1 MAEPPRKWA
10 RGSNQWVKRPG
21 ATPATSAAQT
31 ARLKAQADAAARVS
45 NSPEEWR
52 QEDTGIN
59 WSDFAVDSIK
69 PSTTERARARFR
81 AQLPELIWNTAALEG
96 NTFTLPEVRTL
107 LDGVTVHGH
116 KLDEQSQILDLSN
129 AYNHLDDLLAS
140 GTFSLSKEVSDRFNG
155 LVAVNE
161 AIEAGHFRGEGAAN
175 GGGNVQLSNG
185 GYVQGD
191 PHGEGGELLRQNFE
205 DLTTYL
211 ATVEDPRERALIY
224 FASAARRQYYFDG
237 NKRTARLMM
246 AGELMASGYD
256 VVSVPVARRLEF
268 NNALDVLFESRDATE
283 LLRFLATCTLPE

>member
-10 RGSNQWVKRPG
+10 RGSNQWVKRTG
-21 ATPATSAAQT
+21 TTPPTPPAQS
-31 ARLKAQADAAARVS
+31 ARLKAQADAAARVTDDA
-45 NSPEEWR
+45 EAWR
-52 QEDTGIN
+52 TEDTGIT
-59 WSDFAVDSIK
+59 WSEFSVESIK

-81 AQLPELIWNTAALEG
+81 AHLPELIWNTAALEG

-107 LDGVTVHGH
+107 LEGVTVQGH
-116 KLDEQSQILDLSN
+116 KIDEQAQILDLSN
-129 AYNHLDDLLAS
+129 AYNHLDDLLAT
-140 GTFSLSKEVSDRFNG
+140 GTFSLSKEVSDHFNG

-161 AIEAGHFRGEGAAN
+161 AIESGHFRGEGAAN

-205 DLTTYL
+205 DLTTFL
-211 ATVEDPRERALIY
+211 DTIDDPRVRALIY

-246 AGELMASGYD
+246 AGELM
-256 VVSVPVARRLEF
+256 
-268 NNALDVLFESRDATE
+268 
-283 LLRFLATCTLPE
+283 